1 MKKIFQLIFAI
12 TLTLKLSAQ
21 APQKFSYQAVIRN
34 TNNNLITNT
43 QVKMRISI
51 LQGSSSGTVVYSE
64 IHSPTTNINGLATVE
79 IGNGTNQTGSFA
91 NINWASGT
99 FFLKTETDPTNGT
112 NYSVVGSTQLL
123 STPYALY
130 AAQSAN
136 GVPGTSNLGD
146 MLYWDGSKWQKIPIG
161 KSGQYLKINNN
172 NMPAWSGD
180 SYPVIQTLPP
190 TNITSNGFTGNMK
203 LVSMGLAPSQ
213 ERFLFNDYFKGICW
227 SINPN
232 PVADGNEYTSDSIST
247 PANYSYVVG
256 GSTNS
261 FQDIL
266 SNTKY
271 YIRAFAVNGSGVVY
285 GNELNFTT
293 LNGPVSLPAIS
304 NFFAGTYASNPTS
317 QISFSFTITQGGAF
331 VTQRGVIWSTSKNLT
346 TSLNTKTSNGIGG
359 GYVSGKITGL
369 NPYTTYYVRP
379 YAINSAG
386 TSYGDVVEVKTTG
399 PPPVVTTSAVSSISS
414 NSAICGGNIT
424 SNNGDTYLSGGVVW
438 AEFPSPNIIL
448 TSKTTD
454 IYNTGVFT
462 SIITEL
468 KPYTTYYLRAYAIY
482 SGGVSYG
489 NEITFKTTNGP
500 AVALPSSNSLFIV
513 GAATQAGWA
522 NPVPVPTQEFARIDE
537 TTFGGIFELNG
548 GELYSLL
555 PVNGSWDSRYVI
567 SNNTLPGIDTAGT
580 FFLSNGPGSDF
591 KAPAYSGLYK
601 FTVDFQAG
609 RYKVEP
615 FTQIHGLPWDL
626 FIVGSA
632 TPGGWNNPVP
642 DPQQKLTRKN
652 SVEWDITLNF
662 TSGEAYL
669 LLPTNGSWGRRFG
682 TDNQF
687 SPDARLGGK
696 IKPEGADI
704 PAPTVSGNYKLSVD
718 FFKGT
723 YQLIAQ

>member
-79 IGNGTNQTGSFA
+79 IGSGTNQTGSFS
-91 NINWASGT
+91 NISWGSGT
-99 FFLKTETDPTNGT
+99 FFLKTETDPTNGI
-112 NYSVVGSTQLL
+112 NYSIVGSTQLL

-146 MLYWDGSKWQKIPIG
+146 MLYWDGSKWEKVPIG
-161 KSGQYLKINNN
+161 KAGQSLKISNN

-227 SINPN
+227 STNPN

-266 SNTKY
+266 SNTRY

-285 GNELNFTT
+285 GNELSFTT
-293 LNGPVSLPAIS
+293 LNGPVTLPGIS
-304 NFFAGTYASNPTS
+304 NFFFSPNPTP
-317 QISFSFTITQGGAF
+317 QIYFSFSVSQGGAL
-331 VTQRGVIWSTSKNLT
+331 VTQRGVIWSTSQNLT
-346 TSLNTKTSNGIGG
+346 TSLNTKTSNGTGG
-359 GYVSGKITGL
+359 GNVSGNITGL
-369 NPYTTYYVRP
+369 NPYTTYYIRP

-386 TSYGDVVEVKTTG
+386 TSYGDVVTFTTGG
-399 PPPVVTTSAVSSISS
+399 PPPVVTTTAVSGITS

-424 SNNGDTYLSGGVVW
+424 SNGGAPNVSGGVVW

-448 TSKTTD
+448 TTKTTD
-454 IYNTGVFT
+454 TYNTGVFT
-462 SIITEL
+462 SNITGL
-468 KPYTTYYLRAYAIY
+468 KPNTTYYVRAYAIN

-489 NEITFKTTNGP
+489 NEITFKTANGP
-500 AVALPSSNSLFIV
+500 AVPLPSSNSLFIV
-513 GAATQAGWA
+513 GAATMGNWE

-537 TTFGGIFELNG
+537 TTYGGIFQMNG
-548 GELYSLL
+548 GEDYALL
-555 PVNGSWDSRYVI
+555 PVNGSWDTKYAI
-567 SNNTLPGIDTAGT
+567 TDNTLPGVDSAGN
-580 FFLSNGPGSDF
+580 FFLSAGPGSLF
-591 KAPAYSGLYK
+591 KAPSASGLYK
-601 FTVDFQAG
+601 ITVDFQTG

-615 FTQIHGLPWDL
+615 FTQQNGLPGDL
-626 FIVGSA
+626 FIIGAA

-642 DPQQKLTRKN
+642 VPSQQLTRRN
-652 SVEWDITLNF
+652 SVLWDISLNF
-662 TSGEAYL
+662 TAGEKYL
-669 LLPTNGSWGRRFG
+669 LLPTNGSWSQKFG
-682 TDNQF
+682 TLDPLAIN
-687 SPDARLGGK
+687 AGLGGK
-696 IKPEGADI
+696 IQPEGSDI
-704 PAPTVSGNYKLSVD
+704 PAPPNSGNYKLSVD